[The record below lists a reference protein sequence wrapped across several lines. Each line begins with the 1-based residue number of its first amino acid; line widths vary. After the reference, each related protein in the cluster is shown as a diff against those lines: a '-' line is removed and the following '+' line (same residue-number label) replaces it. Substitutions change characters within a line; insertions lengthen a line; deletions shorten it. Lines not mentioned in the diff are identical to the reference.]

1 MNNRNTRLIVLF
13 CSMAIHP
20 NQWYIATG
28 QASGLSVDQNELVSH
43 VLLDSLLIK
52 KNWLHCHTIL
62 CENAT
67 VCCLIKNVYQV
78 PVTTPQVT
86 LIKWQILLLLALY
99 LLGNQKENLKL
110 DQESLRNLLQVI
122 SSSHFSLSIF
132 KSNLIGIFN
141 LIVFDLNSL
150 LKTEK

>member
-1 MNNRNTRLIVLF
+1 MNNVNTRLIVLF

-43 VLLDSLLIK
+43 LLLESLLIK
-52 KNWLHCHTIL
+52 KIWLHCHSIL

-67 VCCLIKNVYQV
+67 VCYLLKNVYKNRV

-86 LIKWQILLLLALY
+86 LIKRQILLLLALY

-110 DQESLRNLLQVI
+110 DQESLRNFLQVI
-122 SSSHFSLSIF
+122 YSSHFSLSIF
-132 KSNLIGIFN
+132 KSNLIRNF
-141 LIVFDLNSL
+141 
-150 LKTEK
+150 